1 LSRFVFDSRAWALF
15 VAEGWCKVYAPTPEE
30 ARRKYNELSR
40 NPLLHTPS
48 NRLGDPTYQPPDRS
62 KVSEMCR
69 IREATEVADLER
81 PETKV

>member
-1 LSRFVFDSRAWALF
+1 MNKKLF

-62 KVSEMCR
+62 NVSEICR
-69 IREATEVADLER
+69 IREATEEEIRDVEVADAERLET
-81 PETKV
+81 EV